1 MLTLNENF
9 LSDFKDA
16 LSVGVDEKYDEIS
29 AYFIDGFW
37 KVVLVSLLEKTAGFQ
52 NWFPDTQCM

>member
-9 LSDFKDA
+9 LSDIKDA
-16 LSVGVDEKYDEIS
+16 LSVGVDERYDEIS
-29 AYFIDGFW
+29 AYFITGFW
-37 KVVLVSLLEKTAGFQ
+37 KVVLVSLLEKTTGFQ

>member
-16 LSVGVDEKYDEIS
+16 LFVGVDERYDEIS

-52 NWFPDTQCM
+52 KWFPDTQCM

>member
-16 LSVGVDEKYDEIS
+16 LFVGVDGRYDEIS

-52 NWFPDTQCM
+52 N

>member
-9 LSDFKDA
+9 LSDIKDA
-16 LSVGVDEKYDEIS
+16 LSVGVDERYDEIS
-29 AYFIDGFW
+29 AYFIAGFW
-37 KVVLVSLLEKTAGFQ
+37 KVVLVSLLEKTTGFQ